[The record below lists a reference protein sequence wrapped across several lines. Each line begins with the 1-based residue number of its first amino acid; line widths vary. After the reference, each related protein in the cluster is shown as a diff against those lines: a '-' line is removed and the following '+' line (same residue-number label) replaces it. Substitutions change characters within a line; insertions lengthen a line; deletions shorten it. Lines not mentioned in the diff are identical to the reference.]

1 MVTAAKPVNNES
13 KTLRLRS
20 KIAALA
26 GATGAVAAGSAE
38 AVTYTPTAGVV
49 AAQGI
54 PSFSFVSPSN
64 VTLGSLRPPAT
75 SGTTTW
81 DIDGAGA
88 AEFNLENMGGG
99 IALLG
104 AADSGINLRGFS
116 NEGLFIQNLATGANV
131 NTSPVGGSWGTA
143 NVAVTNNGNPQ
154 FASGFSLN
162 TSGQFGFRFFDSV
175 ASDYIYGWGSMVI
188 EGDPIGSGY
197 KITEAYYNQ
206 TPGTTIN
213 VGAVPVPEP
222 SSIALLAI
230 GAAGVAAWRIRR
242 KQRQVG

>member
-1 MVTAAKPVNNES
+1 MVTAAKPVNIAS

-54 PSFSFVSPSN
+54 PGFSFVSPSN

-75 SGTTTW
+75 IGITTW

-88 AEFNLENMGGG
+88 AEFNLENQGG
-99 IALLG
+99 IAFLG

-131 NTSPVGGSWGTA
+131 NTSPVNGSWGTA
-143 NVAVTNNGNPQ
+143 NVAVTNNGFPQ
-154 FASGFSLN
+154 FASGFVLN

-175 ASDYIYGWGSMVI
+175 ASDSIYGWGSMVI

>member
-1 MVTAAKPVNNES
+1 MAHLASPPRSVAQKG
-13 KTLRLRS
+13 RLRG

-54 PSFSFVSPSN
+54 PGFSFVSPSN

-81 DIDGAGA
+81 DIDGVGA
-88 AEFNLENMGGG
+88 SEFNLENQGG

-116 NEGLFIQNLATGANV
+116 NEGFFIQNLATGANV
-131 NTSPVGGSWGTA
+131 NTSPAGATWATA
-143 NVAVTNNGNPQ
+143 NVAVTNNGIPQ
-154 FASGFSLN
+154 FASGFDLN
-162 TSGQFGFRFFDSV
+162 TSGQFGFRFYDSV
-175 ASDYIYGWGSMVI
+175 ASNYIYGWGSMVV
-188 EGDPIGSGY
+188 EGNPIGSGY
-197 KITEAYYNQ
+197 KITEAYYND

-222 SSIALLAI
+222 ANIALLAL
-230 GAAGVAAWRIRR
+230 GSAGVTAWRLRR
-242 KQRQVG
+242 KQRQVS

>member
-1 MVTAAKPVNNES
+1 MVTAAKPAKNES

-54 PSFSFVSPSN
+54 PGFSFVSPSN

-75 SGTTTW
+75 IGITTW

-88 AEFNLENMGGG
+88 AEFNLENQGG

-104 AADSGINLRGFS
+104 AADSS
-116 NEGLFIQNLATGANV
+116 D
-131 NTSPVGGSWGTA
+131 WG
-143 NVAVTNNGNPQ
+143 
-154 FASGFSLN
+154 
-162 TSGQFGFRFFDSV
+162 
-175 ASDYIYGWGSMVI
+175 
-188 EGDPIGSGY
+188 
-197 KITEAYYNQ
+197 
-206 TPGTTIN
+206 
-213 VGAVPVPEP
+213 
-222 SSIALLAI
+222 
-230 GAAGVAAWRIRR
+230 
-242 KQRQVG
+242 QRQHVPLQRVLGDCQRRGDE

>member
-38 AVTYTPTAGVV
+38 AMTYTPTAGVV

-54 PSFSFVSPSN
+54 PGFSFVSPSN

-88 AEFNLENMGGG
+88 NEFNLENQGGAF
-99 IALLG
+99 ALLG
-104 AADSGINLRGFS
+104 AADSGINLRGTN
-116 NEGLFIQNLATGANV
+116 NEGFYIQNLTTGANV
-131 NTSPVGGSWGTA
+131 NTSPVGALWATA
-143 NVAVTNNGNPQ
+143 NVVVTNNGFP
-154 FASGFSLN
+154 FSVSGFNLN
-162 TSGQFGFRFFDSV
+162 TPGQFGFRFFDSV
-175 ASDYIYGWGSMVI
+175 ASDYIYGWGSMVV
-188 EGDPIGSGY
+188 EGTPIGSGY
-197 KITEAYYNQ
+197 KITEAYYNE